1 MSNTQNK
8 TKLSDQLGTW
18 LVSLLFLLIGAIIL
32 YFSLNSYLDRQHIID
47 HGVRTEATVLDAV
60 ETGSSGQRHRS
71 GTRVRAEESS
81 YYLDLSFTDTR
92 GRPQRVLSGRY
103 DYKKRGSKVQIAY
116 LKENP
121 QQLEIIPP
129 KHMTLML
136 IFAGIGACFCILAP
150 CVQAAEIRRRKNS

>member
-81 YYLDLSFTDTR
+81 YYLDLSFTETR
-92 GRPQRVLSGRY
+92 GCPQRVLSGRY

-136 IFAGIGACFCILAP
+136 IFAGVGACFCILAP
-150 CVQAAEIRRRKNS
+150 CVLAAEIRRRKNS

>member
-1 MSNTQNK
+1 MSNSQNK
-8 TKLSDQLGTW
+8 TKLSDQPGTW
-18 LVSLLFLLIGAIIL
+18 LISLLFLLIGAIII

-60 ETGSSGQRHRS
+60 ETGSSGQRHRP
-71 GTRVRAEESS
+71 GTRIRAEESS

-92 GRPQRVLSGRY
+92 GCPQRVLSGKY
-103 DYKKRGSKVQIAY
+103 DYKKRNSKVQIAY

-129 KHMTLML
+129 KRMTLLL
-136 IFAGIGACFCILAP
+136 IFAGFGAFFCLMSL
-150 CVQAAEIRRRKNS
+150 CVLIAEIHRRKNS

>member
-47 HGVRTEATVLDAV
+47 QGVRTEATVLDAV

-92 GRPQRVLSGRY
+92 GCPQRVLSGRY

-136 IFAGIGACFCILAP
+136 IFAGVGACFCILAP
-150 CVQAAEIRRRKNS
+150 CVLAAEIRRRKNS